1 MNKYLEPKITQLF
14 DILERDMDVGD
25 YQAADVTIARL
36 SKYFHLLDDEHA
48 DYYQYAQNVVEEVLH
63 GSGEVPDYF
72 DDYDDGDDYLTDWD
86 GDALASAGFGVD
98 ENY

>member
-1 MNKYLEPKITQLF
+1 MNSRLLPKITQLF

-25 YQAADVTIARL
+25 YQAADVTLARL
-36 SKYFHLLDDEHA
+36 SKYFHLFDDEHA

-63 GSGEVPDYF
+63 GEGEVPNYF
-72 DDYDDGDDYLTDWD
+72 DDYDDGDNYFDDWD